1 MHVIAQNA
9 TVNECTKSKFPV
21 EYSRTNSPNWS
32 PMSVNT
38 NFAIQSVESIHLAFK
53 NTASYW
59 ESYRSNEGDRQ
70 TDRFEFKQGWQTVY
84 ARYIETPMVKV
95 TLSDGTV
102 GWGEANSGI
111 GPEIVCMIVNDLL
124 AQMIN
129 GQEFESPAALWDFQ
143 YDTQRGRGYSS
154 GYWLD
159 ALAAIDIA
167 VWDAIGKREQ
177 SPVAALLAPNPRT
190 RFDVYLSG
198 IRRSTLQERSEHV
211 NSWIDTGLRGAKI
224 FLTGDVN
231 KGTAELDGLIEGAP
245 GLEQW
250 MVDTLWMCSPESA
263 ELGKSEYGRRN
274 VRFFECPLQPEDL
287 NGHQILV
294 KKPGAPIALG
304 EHFRSRYQM
313 ESWVQEP
320 RALDVYQPDIGR
332 TGFSDYMV
340 QMKIASDCG
349 VPTTPHMGSGVS
361 VFQAATLQCAAVA
374 SPDYLQEFQG
384 GLSDR
389 LDKASDTGW
398 KYADGGFKLP
408 DRPGIGVEIHESLL
422 EPFIVRR

>member
-1 MHVIAQNA
+1 
-9 TVNECTKSKFPV
+9 
-21 EYSRTNSPNWS
+21 
-32 PMSVNT
+32 MSVNT

-111 GPEIVCMIVNDLL
+111 GPEIVCMIINDLL

-224 FLTGDVN
+224 FLTGDVD
-231 KGTAELDGLIEGAP
+231 KGIAELDGLMEGAP
-245 GLEQW
+245 DLEQW

-313 ESWVQEP
+313 ESWVQKP

-340 QMKIASDCG
+340 QMKIASQCG

-398 KYADGGFKLP
+398 KYADGGFVLP
-408 DRPGIGVEIHESLL
+408 DRPGIGVEISESLL
-422 EPFIVRR
+422 EPFIVRK

>member
-1 MHVIAQNA
+1 
-9 TVNECTKSKFPV
+9 
-21 EYSRTNSPNWS
+21 
-32 PMSVNT
+32 MSVNT

-177 SPVAALLAPNPRT
+177 SPVAALLAPDPRT

-263 ELGKSEYGRRN
+263 ELGKTEYGRRN

-332 TGFSDYMV
+332 TGFSDYIV

>member
-1 MHVIAQNA
+1 
-9 TVNECTKSKFPV
+9 
-21 EYSRTNSPNWS
+21 
-32 PMSVNT
+32 MSVNT

-111 GPEIVCMIVNDLL
+111 GPEIVCMIINDLL

-129 GQEFESPAALWDFQ
+129 GQEFESPTALWDFQ

-211 NSWIDTGLRGAKI
+211 NSWIDTGLKGAKI
-224 FLTGDVN
+224 FLTGDVD

-287 NGHQILV
+287 SGHQILV

-340 QMKIASDCG
+340 QMKIASQCG

-408 DRPGIGVEIHESLL
+408 DRPGIGVEIYESLL

>member
-1 MHVIAQNA
+1 
-9 TVNECTKSKFPV
+9 
-21 EYSRTNSPNWS
+21 
-32 PMSVNT
+32 MSVNT

-340 QMKIASDCG
+340 QMKIASQCG

>member
-1 MHVIAQNA
+1 
-9 TVNECTKSKFPV
+9 
-21 EYSRTNSPNWS
+21 
-32 PMSVNT
+32 MSVNT

-263 ELGKSEYGRRN
+263 ELGKTEYGRRN

-332 TGFSDYMV
+332 TGFSDYIV

>member
-1 MHVIAQNA
+1 
-9 TVNECTKSKFPV
+9 
-21 EYSRTNSPNWS
+21 
-32 PMSVNT
+32 MSFNT

-198 IRRSTLQERSEHV
+198 IRRSTLEERSEHV

-224 FLTGDVN
+224 FLTGDVD
-231 KGTAELDGLIEGAP
+231 KGTVELDGLIEGAP

-263 ELGKSEYGRRN
+263 ELGKSEYGKRN

-313 ESWVQEP
+313 KSWVQEP

-340 QMKIASDCG
+340 QMKIASQYG
-349 VPTTPHMGSGVS
+349 IPTTPHMGSGVS

-374 SPDYLQEFQG
+374 SADYLQEFQG

-398 KYADGGFKLP
+398 KYADGGFVLP
-408 DRPGIGVEIHESLL
+408 DRPGIGVEINESLL
-422 EPFIVRR
+422 EPFIVRK

>member
-1 MHVIAQNA
+1 
-9 TVNECTKSKFPV
+9 
-21 EYSRTNSPNWS
+21 
-32 PMSVNT
+32 MSFNT

-177 SPVAALLAPNPRT
+177 SPVAALLAPDPRT

-224 FLTGDVN
+224 FLTGNVD

-263 ELGKSEYGRRN
+263 ELGKREYGERN

-287 NGHQILV
+287 IGHQILV
-294 KKPGAPIALG
+294 KKPGAAIALG
-304 EHFRSRYQM
+304 EHFRTRYQM

-332 TGFSDYMV
+332 TGFSDYMI
-340 QMKIASDCG
+340 QMRIASQYG
-349 VPTTPHMGSGVS
+349 IPTTPHMGSGVS

-374 SPDYLQEFQG
+374 SADYLQEFQG

-398 KYADGGFKLP
+398 KYADGGFVLP
-408 DRPGIGVEIHESLL
+408 DRPGIGVEINESLL
-422 EPFIVRR
+422 EPFIVRK

>member
-1 MHVIAQNA
+1 
-9 TVNECTKSKFPV
+9 
-21 EYSRTNSPNWS
+21 
-32 PMSVNT
+32 MSVNT

-84 ARYIETPMVKV
+84 ARYIETPLVKV

-111 GPEIVCMIVNDLL
+111 GPEIVCMIINDLL

-177 SPVAALLAPNPRT
+177 SPVAALLAPNPMT

-224 FLTGDVN
+224 FLTGDVD

-320 RALDVYQPDIGR
+320 RALNVYQPDIGR

-422 EPFIVRR
+422 EPFIVRK

>member
-1 MHVIAQNA
+1 
-9 TVNECTKSKFPV
+9 
-21 EYSRTNSPNWS
+21 
-32 PMSVNT
+32 MSVNT

-177 SPVAALLAPNPRT
+177 SPVAALLAPDPRA

-224 FLTGDVN
+224 FLTGDVD
-231 KGTAELDGLIEGAP
+231 KGTAELDGLIDGAP
-245 GLEQW
+245 DLEQW
-250 MVDTLWMCSPESA
+250 MVDTLWMCSPGSA

-274 VRFFECPLQPEDL
+274 VRFFECTLQPEDL

-340 QMKIASDCG
+340 QMKIASQCG

-361 VFQAATLQCAAVA
+361 VFQAATLQCAALA

-398 KYADGGFKLP
+398 KYADGGFVLP
-408 DRPGIGVEIHESLL
+408 DRPGIGVEINESLL
-422 EPFIVRR
+422 EPFIVIK

>member
-1 MHVIAQNA
+1 MLLAQNA
-9 TVNECTKSKFPV
+9 TANGCTKSKFPV
-21 EYSRTNSPNWS
+21 EYSRANSPNWS

-224 FLTGDVN
+224 FLTGDVE

-245 GLEQW
+245 DLEQW

-422 EPFIVRR
+422 EPFIVRK